1 MGKDNNRSIA
11 LYKWSTNPAKHA
23 AEMRIGM
30 DKGHND
36 DIFCLDFNPATDHV
50 VGVGKKYIRFFG
62 VKEGVEEKASES
74 RDAKLSKH
82 ESALWAKKGVFG
94 KRGKQQDMMCV
105 AFGNDGITY
114 AGTADGHIYRFAEQ
128 TMDLAV
134 AAHDN
139 GKVTALWF
147 NPKREVLISSGDD
160 GFLKMWDPSRWSS
173 SREAPLKAIDLNKW
187 VSPDLMGPP
196 VKLDSYDSKEGDH
209 DWKRH
214 GSPAAAHSLHGDE
227 SGKVLVGTVCNDI
240 YEVDFD
246 SADEAPMCYMQGH
259 YDELWGLAEHPLK
272 QEFVTTSNDATLRV
286 WDVSTRTQK
295 YMAKLQGPGRCCAY
309 SPDGKFIAVGLGSG
323 GKASGRPLPHEGKWL
338 ILDEELNQVESP
350 PQVRKQRVAD
360 IKFSPDGTLIAVGS
374 ADNFIDIYAFQ
385 GGRAERRCE
394 LKGHSSYITHLDWSA
409 DSTALMSCCGA
420 YELLYWKMFTAGGAF
435 KPHQEKTGSKMKDA
449 EWATSS
455 CIFGWGMRG
464 IWPED
469 SDGTDVNATARS
481 HGAKSYAADA
491 PAGLLATADDFGK
504 VKVFRWPCVV
514 PRAVNQTYLG
524 HSSHV
529 TNVAF
534 STDDELLVSTGGND
548 RAVFQWKVLKR

>member
-1 MGKDNNRSIA
+1 
-11 LYKWSTNPAKHA
+11 
-23 AEMRIGM
+23 
-30 DKGHND
+30 
-36 DIFCLDFNPATDHV
+36 
-50 VGVGKKYIRFFG
+50 
-62 VKEGVEEKASES
+62 
-74 RDAKLSKH
+74 
-82 ESALWAKKGVFG
+82 
-94 KRGKQQDMMCV
+94 MMCV

-227 SGKVLVGTVCNDI
+227 SGKVLVGTVCNEI

-295 YMAKLQGPGRCCAY
+295 YVAKLQGPGRCCAY
-309 SPDGKFIAVGLGSG
+309 SPDGKFIAVGLARAARRRG
-323 GKASGRPLPHEGKWL
+323 GRCPTRASGSSSTR
-338 ILDEELNQVESP
+338 SST
-350 PQVRKQRVAD
+350 RSSR
-360 IKFSPDGTLIAVGS
+360 
-374 ADNFIDIYAFQ
+374 
-385 GGRAERRCE
+385 RRRCA
-394 LKGHSSYITHLDWSA
+394 SSAS
-409 DSTALMSCCGA
+409 
-420 YELLYWKMFTAGGAF
+420 
-435 KPHQEKTGSKMKDA
+435 P
-449 EWATSS
+449 TSS
-455 CIFGWGMRG
+455 SR
-464 IWPED
+464 P
-469 SDGTDVNATARS
+469 TAR
-481 HGAKSYAADA
+481 
-491 PAGLLATADDFGK
+491 
-504 VKVFRWPCVV
+504 
-514 PRAVNQTYLG
+514 
-524 HSSHV
+524 
-529 TNVAF
+529 
-534 STDDELLVSTGGND
+534 
-548 RAVFQWKVLKR
+548 